1 MAKEKTTDKDGLLD
15 DLDIN
20 FDTQF
25 KGDKMLGLATSAI
38 QPKGVDNT
46 AIDTKISQIEKP
58 AGGSV
63 YDKMAA
69 RYRSQGEGKVLR
81 TQKNFSFTL

>member
-1 MAKEKTTDKDGLLD
+1 MAEEKTTDKDGLLD
-15 DLDIN
+15 DLDISFDPQ
-20 FDTQF
+20 FDT
-25 KGDKMLGLATSAI
+25 DKMLGAATGAI

-63 YDKMAA
+63 LVILVVMKCLLKIM
-69 RYRSQGEGKVLR
+69 
-81 TQKNFSFTL
+81 